1 MEITVGS
8 QRMTAKTRWFLVRH
22 GETEWNSEGRAQ
34 GQSDVPLSDE
44 GRGQAARLFAVFVPV
59 RFDAAYSSDLSRAVD
74 TADCILSG
82 RGMALVKFEAL
93 REKGFGEWEGKTF
106 KQMQESCPTMF
117 RRIFGDESADFVPE
131 GGKSDRELYALVK
144 TCVDGLRRR
153 HAAGGDILVVAH
165 GVTLRAVIT
174 SLLGLPPESMWR
186 FRFEN
191 CAVSVLSVSNS
202 GATLDMHNYVVH
214 MRGVFETE
222 G

>member
-8 QRMTAKTRWFLVRH
+8 QRMTAKSRWFLVRH

-34 GQSDVPLSDE
+34 GQSDVPLSAE
-44 GRGQAARLFAVFVPV
+44 GRGQAARIFAALLPM

-74 TADCILSG
+74 TAACITQG
-82 RGMALVKFEAL
+82 RGMPLVKIEAL

-106 KQMQESCPTMF
+106 KEMQESCPAMF
-117 RRIFGDESADFVPE
+117 KRMFSDESADFAPE
-131 GGKSDRELYALVK
+131 GGESDRELYARVK
-144 TCVDGLRRR
+144 ACVDVLRRR

-191 CAVSVLSVSNS
+191 CAVSVVSVSKS
-202 GATLDMHNYVVH
+202 GATLDMHNYIGH

>member
-8 QRMTAKTRWFLVRH
+8 QSIRAKSRWFLVRH

-44 GRGQAARLFAVFVPV
+44 GRGQAARLFAALLPA

-74 TADCILSG
+74 TAACILQG
-82 RGMALVKFEAL
+82 RGMLLVKLKAL

-106 KQMQESCPTMF
+106 REMEESCPAMF
-117 RRIFGDESADFVPE
+117 ELMFADESADFAPE
-131 GGKSDRELYALVK
+131 GGESDRQLYARVK
-144 TCVDGLRRR
+144 ACVDNLRRR

-165 GVTLRAVIT
+165 GVTLRAVIA

-191 CAVSVLSVSNS
+191 CAVSIVSVSKS
-202 GATLDMHNYVVH
+202 GVTLDLHNYVGH
-214 MRGVFETE
+214 MRGAFETE